1 MKRIHA
7 DELTEIIGSKAVIGL
22 GNACGEPQTL
32 ISALIEGR
40 DAIEHIEIYGMIHF
54 WTDQIL
60 KKNLKE
66 IGHMEFHRISPRP
79 WRKMPKS

>member
-7 DELTEIIGSKAVIGL
+7 DELTEIIGPKSVIGL

-32 ISALIEGR
+32 IDALIEGR
-40 DAIEHIEIYGMIHF
+40 YDIESVQIYGMIHF

-60 KKNLKE
+60 KK
-66 IGHMEFHRISPRP
+66 IS
-79 WRKMPKS
+79 KKNSNSTCS